1 MGSINPEHEID
12 ASKLSVDT
20 RTVGQRFVSSLNRP
34 TTFRVV
40 LIGFVGLQ
48 LYLPALWPVWIITI
62 WALVMSFQD
71 QKFRMPLRMPKDV
84 GGIDRTD
91 YYEEL
96 VEEGIIG
103 KKTRSIRHY
112 QDANGILYL
121 GFQRSD
127 SLHEQ
132 GRELWLTNSD
142 ARTHM
147 FTVGTTGSGKSETLM
162 GIFHN
167 AICWGSGACYG
178 DGKADS
184 NLAFCLW
191 SLARRHGRE
200 DDFLILNY
208 LTGGTDPF
216 ERIVNEEKGV
226 FAGKASLA
234 QSNSLNPFAEGSA
247 DFLLQLISS
256 LLPRASG
263 DGAQWQQ
270 KAINMIDAL
279 LRTLCYKRANGELDI
294 SISII
299 RHYLALQNLVQL
311 YIEGKEGKIPE
322 LAFLPIKAYFETGL
336 PGFNP
341 NLVSTPEQW
350 APEVFN
356 QHGYLTGQFA
366 RTLSMMMDTYGF
378 IFEDK
383 YPEIDMLDVLLNN
396 RLLVVMIPSLEKSA
410 SEAAA
415 LGKLYISSIRLM
427 MAQNLGYR
435 LEGTKAEVLDAKA
448 TNAPNPSIII
458 SDELAY
464 YFAEG
469 IAVMFAQARSLGFMM
484 IAAVQDVQGLKRGEA
499 KDESASMI
507 ANTKVKWTL
516 ALEDPEDTYRLIQA
530 AGGKAYYSTLSG
542 HDTTVGTFINS
553 NQAQASTK
561 VEMREKIWLSDLK
574 NLNSGEGMVIFKDA
588 VVPAASYYI
597 PDSEKKT
604 TRLKARIN
612 RFLQIERPKLERMP
626 NTAKRPH
633 GNLNK
638 GAVQYLVAALQ
649 SGSPAVYGEMEDP
662 VLTKVQES
670 IERLNKIGKEFPI
683 TPVERGIILFEIT
696 RRALREQ
703 VAGKLEISGS
713 STHSVAPPKYEPTLE
728 ELAELNKPQE
738 EPPEPTDL
746 ATEDTENQLEEVE
759 TAYLQKNFPAQSATF
774 K

>member
-1 MGSINPEHEID
+1 MSLNAEHEIE
-12 ASKLSVDT
+12 AGKLSLDT
-20 RTVGQRFVSSLNRP
+20 RSAETRFFAALFRPATYRTVMILF
-34 TTFRVV
+34 
-40 LIGFVGLQ
+40 IAAQ
-48 LYLPALWPVWIITI
+48 LYLPALWPVWVVIL
-62 WALVMSFQD
+62 WALNMSFQD
-71 QKFRMPLRMPKDV
+71 QKFKMPLRMPKDM
-84 GGIDRTD
+84 GGVDRTD
-91 YYEEL
+91 FYEEL
-96 VEEGIIG
+96 VEEGVFA
-103 KKTRSIRHY
+103 KKTRTVRRY
-112 QDANGILYL
+112 GKAAGILYL
-121 GFQRSD
+121 GFMRS
-127 SLHEQ
+127 SNLHEQ

-216 ERIVNEEKGV
+216 ERIVEEERSHLMDERFG
-226 FAGKASLA
+226 LP

-247 DFLLQLISS
+247 DFLLQLIAS

-279 LRTLCYKRANGELDI
+279 LRTLCYKRAIGEEEI
-294 SISII
+294 SVSTI
-299 RHYLALQNLVQL
+299 RKYLALQNLVKFYLQ
-311 YIEGKEGKIPE
+311 GKKGEIPE

-341 NLVSTPEQW
+341 AQAEDPKQW

-356 QHGYLTGQFA
+356 QHGYLTGQFS

-396 RLLVVMIPSLEKSA
+396 RLLVVMIPSLEKSG

-427 MAQNLGYR
+427 MAQNLGYK

-448 TNAPNPSIII
+448 TNTPNPSIII

-484 IAAVQDVQGLKRGEA
+484 IAAAQDVQGLKRGEGRE
-499 KDESASMI
+499 ESASMI

-530 AGGKAYYSTLSG
+530 AGGKGFFGTLSG
-542 HDTTVGTFINS
+542 HDTTLGTFS
-553 NQAQASTK
+553 TSYRAQLQTK
-561 VEMREKIWLSDLK
+561 VELHEKIWLNDLK
-574 NLNSGEGMVIFKDA
+574 RLNSGEGMVIFKDS

-597 PDSEKKT
+597 PDNHKKT
-604 TRLKARIN
+604 SCLKARIN
-612 RFLQIERPKLERMP
+612 RFLQVERPKLERLP
-626 NTAKRPH
+626 KAIAQQIPGIETEKVNEVYAYLLRPVRLFRYKLTDPALEAVARTAAILDRVEH
-633 GNLNK
+633 I
-638 GAVQYLVAALQ
+638 
-649 SGSPAVYGEMEDP
+649 DP
-662 VLTKVQES
+662 
-670 IERLNKIGKEFPI
+670 
-683 TPVERGIILFEIT
+683 TPQERGIALFMAASICLQNLPADRNYHVKYKDEPP
-696 RRALREQ
+696 EY
-703 VAGKLEISGS
+703 E
-713 STHSVAPPKYEPTLE
+713 PPKEDDDRPPPSYDDNEYLTEEPEEEEYEE
-728 ELAELNKPQE
+728 FSE
-738 EPPEPTDL
+738 EPPQVTTVNIGSIPR
-746 ATEDTENQLEEVE
+746 
-759 TAYLQKNFPAQSATF
+759 
-774 K
+774 